1 MGCAENKSKMI
12 SGLRWALI
20 LPVAYLGYAGVL
32 SMLSHLPGNMGP
44 MPAGVITDWAGS
56 TLFIVLAALIAPSRK
71 HIVACCAFFVTTIIH
86 TVMLMAAL
94 KGPAQSPVFV
104 DGIYVITL
112 GGFLVNALLTFVI
125 VQHFLNK
132 QRELE
137 LTADARRYYREW
149 SEQGGPVPL
158 PSPSQL
164 ATPPQTGN
172 RNASSNESPT
182 TARAYPLPA
191 PQYETK
197 VLTEEAALPREMTIN
212 VSLAFDDEGQQQRFT
227 VADGKSIGFVKT
239 ALLLGILSPGHAMKF
254 IFKPKKLKK
263 RTLLSNPPWFKS
275 ARELDSDAVDPR
287 IESSQRDGD
296 KLLTDTLNEYR

>member
-1 MGCAENKSKMI
+1 MI
-12 SGLRWALI
+12 SVLRWALI

-44 MPAGVITDWAGS
+44 MPAGVITDWTGS

-71 HIVACCAFFVTTIIH
+71 HIVACCAFFVTTVIH

-94 KGPAQSPVFV
+94 KAPAQSPLFV

-112 GGFLVNALLTFVI
+112 GGLLVNALLTFVI

-158 PSPSQL
+158 PTPSQMAAPPTGAQTSSGK
-164 ATPPQTGN
+164 ATT
-172 RNASSNESPT
+172 E
-182 TARAYPLPA
+182 ARSYPLPA

-197 VLTEEAALPREMTIN
+197 VLTNEAALPREMTIN
-212 VSLAFDDEGQQQRFT
+212 VSLAFDEEGQQQRFT

-275 ARELDSDAVDPR
+275 PRELDSDAVDPR

>member
-1 MGCAENKSKMI
+1 MI
-12 SGLRWALI
+12 SVFRWALI

-32 SMLSHLPGNMGP
+32 SVLSRLPGNMGP
-44 MPAGVITDWAGS
+44 IPAGVLTDWTGS
-56 TLFIVLAALIAPSRK
+56 TLFIMLAALIAPSRK
-71 HIVACCAFFVTTIIH
+71 HIVACCAFFATTIIH

-94 KGPAQSPVFV
+94 RIPASSPLFV
-104 DGIYVITL
+104 DGTYVITL
-112 GGFLVNALLTFVI
+112 GGFLVNALFTFAI

-149 SEQGGPVPL
+149 AKQGGPVPL
-158 PSPSQL
+158 PTPSQL
-164 ATPPQTGN
+164 QSPGTGTGN
-172 RNASSNESPT
+172 ATASATQRSAAPPAD
-182 TARAYPLPA
+182 ARSYPLPA

-197 VLTEEAALPREMTIN
+197 VLTNEALPREMTIN
-212 VSLAFDDEGQQQRFT
+212 VSLSFDDEGRQQRLT

-239 ALLLGILSPGHAMKF
+239 ALLLGILSPAHALKF
-254 IFKPKKLKK
+254 VFKPKKPKE

-275 ARELDSDAVDPR
+275 PRELESDAVDPR
-287 IESSQRDGD
+287 IESSQRDRD